1 VARVTE
7 SVRSIGDGWTAKRR
21 KVEAQ
26 LRRSEEQLRALSGHL
41 LEVQEEERAR
51 IAREIHDGLGQGLAA
66 LKMDLAWL
74 GQRLPETDDDLQR
87 KVRTME
93 CLVDG
98 MVRAVRRI
106 ASGLRPGVLDDLGLV
121 AALEWQSQE
130 FHSRTGLACDLVT
143 VLDDI
148 TLDSD
153 RATAVFRV
161 FQEALANVLRHA
173 RATRVNIL
181 LTTMGDRLVLE
192 VRDDGKGIPAHAIT
206 DPRSLG
212 LIGMRERVLPWGGEV
227 RVMGARGQGTVVS
240 ITLPVG
246 NGGSVLPGASA

>member
-1 VARVTE
+1 MLF
-7 SVRSIGDGWTAKRR
+7 RS
-21 KVEAQ
+21 
-26 LRRSEEQLRALSGHL
+26 
-41 LEVQEEERAR
+41 
-51 IAREIHDGLGQGLAA
+51 
-66 LKMDLAWL
+66 
-74 GQRLPETDDDLQR
+74 
-87 KVRTME
+87 
-93 CLVDG
+93 
-98 MVRAVRRI
+98 
-106 ASGLRPGVLDDLGLV
+106 GLV

-143 VLDDI
+143 VLDEI
-148 TLDSD
+148 ALDSD

-161 FQEALANVLRHA
+161 CQEALANVLRHA

-181 LTTMGDRLVLE
+181 LTIMGDRLLLE
-192 VRDDGKGIPAHAIT
+192 VRDDGTGIPAHAIT